1 MKDITEKPLEEVEK
15 EFSEREKEIIDILVN
30 NCDNLDDTTI
40 RTHIKMIQV
49 GRKIVETRRLIEK
62 VNSIL

>member
-30 NCDNLDDTTI
+30 NCDNLNDTTI
-40 RTHIKMIQV
+40 RAHIKMIQV
-49 GRKIVETRRLIEK
+49 GRKIVETRRLVEE